1 MGQEIAMGGKKWCR
15 ICIAVVLSG
24 FFACS
29 GSRRDEVVF
38 NYGKIIRENYRQEV
52 GRIVPVAI
60 EQSTEIDG
68 VFSDNELYFFFASD
82 RDRGNF
88 DIYLR
93 TLTGITTVRL
103 TEHPSKDSS
112 PAISPDGRHLAFVSQ
127 REDPEGDIYV
137 VRIKPKELIARAAE
151 SVSGSLGIDK
161 KAKNITQFLDPVTK
175 SIHIVKDA
183 GPAWSP
189 DSERIAFS
197 STRGGVENVWMV
209 DRDGQNLHQIT
220 QKGGMHP
227 SFSRD
232 GKLLTYISYRERQNN
247 GDVYVYDIASKSERK
262 ITGTKSI
269 EMYPVFLGNNTEI
282 AFTRIDR
289 DTNGDGKINL
299 RDNTV
304 LYYRNLGTGDE
315 YPLTLYSNA
324 SFAPRWSPVLK
335 VLNSTYDDVLIYS
348 DQIGQNININ
358 IIPSAG
364 VIPKRN
370 NAAEQY
376 ELSERYLKEYND
388 VERYRFS
395 LERVYH
401 FFGRR
406 SDEKSVVF
414 TSKALVD
421 AARDYVRGKDLNGAK
436 RMGTYLKKMSREEKD
451 YAGIS
456 AHYVQQVIAGGQ
468 GDGILRD
475 GITALSRS
483 SKKQGYVPY
492 LMEDLGDE
500 FMRTGRMDNALQVFR
515 DIKQKYPKYG
525 RSGEINLKIGV
536 ASFRTP
542 RNRIPDEYLA
552 VFKKGNIYQKIDA
565 MQNILD
571 VFNAEKNAPQ
581 KIAVCKAALTQYDD
595 KSERVLNGLMMYI
608 IGDSYFSMGDY
619 VRAKDYLK
627 KSLDRVSRAD
637 LPFYRANKILGDIAE
652 REGRLNDMSEF
663 YFKSAANY
671 RLRWNQPD
679 FSDVATKLINY
690 YEDNG
695 DALMSGGKYRD
706 ASKIFKR
713 SVALVSYIHILR
725 QFGDI
730 YEKYSSRAHIRYID
744 ASILSGNR
752 ERMIETLDKEYSR
765 GLNAARMNF
774 DKAYLYG
781 YAYLFTKKALTFDR
795 SASGNRED
803 ISGGDL
809 RELLGHLR
817 LAVEQVDWCLFM
829 DDTYIDPY
837 LLKGWISQYVD
848 LRRRDLRGRKEG
860 IFKKYFPRYLWEAN
874 VPFYERALSANDE
887 TVNPEIEGNI
897 HLNLGNTYFLLTNYP
912 VALRHYESV
921 LRYKRSFSSTIEE
934 ALFHFHLGFCYWQD
948 DQLDRARAEMQKT
961 LVLYQSLAQLNGLA
975 NYKNQIYT
983 IYRYFAL
990 FSRMEN
996 DWSSAIIWFERIL
1009 EFATANNIDID
1020 RARYMQEIAF
1030 CFKKLGDTDRAI
1042 VYLDNADSILAGMD
1056 HDEQTY
1062 KLRWRFFGFGP
1073 LQFWNLGPDV
1083 AVIGD
1088 NRILTELSVRDKKL
1102 LNLSLREEI
1111 AFEKGDYRNAM
1122 DYQKKKLAIWEE
1134 SSTSVS
1140 QAGAIST
1147 LNNIGY
1153 SAYRLK
1159 DYGRALEYFRKAWDY
1174 AADPDVN
1181 DLSGIFSSIM
1191 NLTNL
1196 SVVLV
1201 ERSSP
1206 LLADPAVEVQ
1216 NLIGR
1221 IGEYK
1226 KSYKKNRYDTEL
1238 KNLQNEAKAKKR
1250 EVAAEEISTLKMNIE
1265 ESAKA
1270 IYYNTDIAVGLLKWC
1285 YAEYLTRNGNFSTKY
1300 SGEPYAAYAD
1310 NKKVFDL
1317 YADAGRGFRSAQIF
1331 AETQQS
1337 KRMFIKL
1344 LLNIASCEKRT
1355 GKLQSAYE
1363 VLTSAESLAKKYRY
1377 EDVMW
1382 LVNFKMGEFLSEY
1395 GAAVEGRSAQSLS
1408 EAYYRKAFDAVEFCP
1423 GILSGQYHQVLNLYD
1438 SYIAQLLSRDRGKD
1452 ALLYSEKRYAVSRI
1466 MTAAHSHI
1474 EFHRAEDR
1482 QQYDAFTSRISTLRQ
1497 ARESLSAFLESGES
1511 DDSPKAQDLQR
1522 KVEDAVRAYGAMK
1535 TDLERSGSLFAS
1547 YVVIPG
1553 VRAEGPSGSEVLQ
1566 FLRYR
1571 EGLWVWNIK
1580 GSVQFSKIADL
1591 QNGTDA
1597 ASVVCGY
1604 LKKEPVAQ
1612 GRKRFIVLNS
1622 FFTENVL
1629 RSPEL
1634 KGVPSFTCVPS
1645 VERVRYYLSGVQT
1658 PLRSAYVT
1666 GPDIMDRLRS
1676 REVLRGVAIAAAGKK
1691 DAALSEYSLIVDNDG
1706 SKAMVTN
1713 YMLYRTHATPQ
1724 FFVKRADPFDAEY
1737 INTVMES
1744 SLYSGI
1750 KSVIFYTG
1758 LDDSGIADI
1767 VDRAVKG
1774 PIGGIAPDT
1783 AFAGKAFGAGY
1794 SK

>member
-1 MGQEIAMGGKKWCR
+1 MGQEIAMAGKKNWK
-15 ICIAVVLSG
+15 ICSAVILAG
-24 FFACS
+24 LFACT

-38 NYGKIIRENYRQEV
+38 NYGKILRENYRSEV
-52 GRIVPVAI
+52 GRIIPVAI

-112 PAISPDGRHLAFVSQ
+112 PAISPDGRYLAFISQ

-137 VRIKPKELIARAAE
+137 ARIKPKELIARAEE
-151 SVSGSLGIDK
+151 SVTGAQGIDK
-161 KAKNITQFLDPVTK
+161 RAKNITQYIDPVTK
-175 SIHIVKDA
+175 TIHIVKDA
-183 GPAWSP
+183 SPAWSP
-189 DSERIAFS
+189 DSERIVFS
-197 STRGGVENVWMV
+197 STRSGVENVWMV
-209 DRDGQNLHQIT
+209 DRDGKNLQQVT

-247 GDVYVYDIASKSERK
+247 GDIYVYDIASKSERK

-269 EMYPVFLGNNTEI
+269 EMYPVFLGNSGEI

-289 DTNGDGKINL
+289 DTNGDGVVNL

-304 LYYRNLGTGDE
+304 LYYRNLGTGEE
-315 YPLTLYSNA
+315 YPLTMYSNA
-324 SFAPRWSPVLK
+324 SFAPRWSPALK
-335 VLNSTYDDVLIYS
+335 VLNNTYYDVLIYS

-358 IIPSAG
+358 IIPSFG

-370 NAAEQY
+370 SAAEQY
-376 ELSERYLKEYND
+376 ELAERYLKEYND
-388 VERYRFS
+388 VEKYRFS

-406 SDEKSVVF
+406 GDEQSVVF

-421 AARDYVRGKDLNGAK
+421 AARNYVRAKDRTNAK
-436 RMGTYLKKMSREEKD
+436 RMGSYLKKMSREDKD

-456 AHYVQQVIAGGQ
+456 AHYVRQIIAGGE
-468 GDGILRD
+468 GDGILRE
-475 GITALSRS
+475 GITALEQSP
-483 SKKQGYVPY
+483 KKQGYVPY

-500 FMRTGRMDNALQVFR
+500 FVRTGRHDSALNVYR
-515 DIKQKYPKYG
+515 NIEQKYPAYR
-525 RSGEINLKIGV
+525 RSGEINLKIGA

-542 RNRIPDEYLA
+542 QSRIPDAYLN
-552 VFKKGNIYQKIDA
+552 VLKKGNIYQKIDA

-571 VFNAEKNAPQ
+571 VFNAEKNATK
-581 KIAVCKAALTQYDD
+581 KIDVCKAALTHYDD
-595 KSERVLNGLMMYI
+595 ASERVLNGLMMYI
-608 IGDSYFSMGDY
+608 IGDSYYSLGNY
-619 VRAKDYLK
+619 AGAKDYLK
-627 KSLDRVSRAD
+627 KSLERVTRAD
-637 LPFYRANKILGDIAE
+637 LPFYRANKILGDIAGK
-652 REGRLNDMSEF
+652 EGRLDEMSEF

-679 FSDVATKLINY
+679 FADVATKLIDY

-695 DALMSGGKYRD
+695 DALMAAGKYRD
-706 ASKIFKR
+706 ASTIFKR

-744 ASILSGNR
+744 ASILSGDHN
-752 ERMIETLDKEYSR
+752 RMIEALEKEYSR
-765 GLNAARMNF
+765 GLNVARMNF

-795 SASGNRED
+795 AAAGNRDD
-803 ISGGDL
+803 ITGGDL
-809 RELLGHLR
+809 RELLGYLR
-817 LAVEQVDWCLFM
+817 QAVEQVDWCLFM
-829 DDTYIDPY
+829 DDAYIDPY

-860 IFKKYFPRYLWEAN
+860 IFKKYFSRYLWEAN

-887 TVNPEIEGNI
+887 SVHPEIEGNI

-912 VALRHYESV
+912 VALRHYEDV

-961 LVLYQSLAQLNGLA
+961 LLLYQSLAQLNGLA
-975 NYKNQIYT
+975 RYKYQIYY

-990 FSRMEN
+990 FSRIEN
-996 DWSSAIIWFERIL
+996 DFGSAITWFERIL
-1009 EFATANNIDID
+1009 RFTSENHIDVD
-1020 RARYMQEIAF
+1020 RARYLQEIAY

-1042 VYLDNADSILAGMD
+1042 LYLDNAETILAGMSE
-1056 HDEQTY
+1056 DEQTY
-1062 KLRWRFFGFGP
+1062 KMRWRFFGFGP

-1088 NRILTELSVRDKKL
+1088 NRILTELGVRDKKL

-1111 AFEKGDYRNAM
+1111 AFEKGDFRSAM
-1122 DYQKKKLAIWEE
+1122 EYQKKKLVIWEE
-1134 SSTSVS
+1134 GGSRVS
-1140 QAGAIST
+1140 QVGAIST

-1153 SAYRLK
+1153 SSYRLN
-1159 DYGRALEYFRKAWDY
+1159 DYGRALEYFKKAWDY

-1196 SVVLV
+1196 YVLLV
-1201 ERSSP
+1201 ERGSP
-1206 LLADPAVEVQ
+1206 LLPNPAADVG

-1226 KSYKKNRYDTEL
+1226 NNYKKNRYNAEL
-1238 KNLQNEAKAKKR
+1238 KALKDEAKAKKR
-1250 EVAAEEISTLKMNIE
+1250 EVTAKEINSLEMNIE

-1270 IYYNTDIAVGLLKWC
+1270 IYHNTDIAVGLLKWC
-1285 YAEYLTRNGNFSTKY
+1285 YAEHLAQNGGARQHSA
-1300 SGEPYAAYAD
+1300 GEPYSVYTD
-1310 NKKVFDL
+1310 DKKVYDL
-1317 YADAGRGFRSAQIF
+1317 YAGALHGFRSAQVF
-1331 AETQQS
+1331 AESQPS

-1363 VLTSAESLAKKYRY
+1363 NLTSAENLAKKYQY
-1377 EDVMW
+1377 TDVMW
-1382 LVNFKMGEFLSEY
+1382 LVHFKMGEFLSEY
-1395 GAAVEGRSAQSLS
+1395 GSDVEGRGAGALS

-1423 GILSGQYHQVLNLYD
+1423 QLFSDQYHQVQNLYD
-1438 SYIAQLLSRDRGKD
+1438 SYISKLLSGGRDKE
-1452 ALLYSEKRYAVSRI
+1452 ALAYSEKRYAVSRT
-1466 MTAAHSHI
+1466 MTASLSHL
-1474 EFHRAEDR
+1474 EFHREEDR
-1482 QQYDAFTSRISTLRQ
+1482 QQYDAFTRRLGELKQ
-1497 ARESLSAFLESGES
+1497 ARESLSSLLESGES
-1511 DDSPKAQDLQR
+1511 DDSPKVQELR
-1522 KVEDAVRAYGAMK
+1522 NKVEETTRVYGSIK
-1535 TDLERSGSLFAS
+1535 SSLERSGSLFSS
-1547 YVVIPG
+1547 YMVLPDIRLG
-1553 VRAEGPSGSEVLQ
+1553 GLSGSEVLQ
-1566 FLRYR
+1566 FVRYR
-1571 EGLWVWNIK
+1571 DGVWVWNVA
-1580 GSVQFSKIADL
+1580 GSVRFAKIGDVRS
-1591 QNGTDA
+1591 GTDTA
-1597 ASVVCGY
+1597 ALVCSF
-1604 LKKEPVAQ
+1604 LKKEPVERGKQ
-1612 GRKRFIVLNS
+1612 RFVVLNS
-1622 FFTENVL
+1622 FFAENVL

-1634 KGVPSFTCVPS
+1634 NGASFFTCVPS
-1645 VERVRYYLSGVQT
+1645 VERVKYYRSGIETQ
-1658 PLRSAYVT
+1658 LRSVYVT
-1666 GPDIMDRLRS
+1666 GPGIVDRLRS
-1676 REVLRGVAIAAAGKK
+1676 LAGLQGISVDAAGRK
-1691 DAALSEYSLIVDNDG
+1691 DASLTDYSLIIDNDG
-1706 SKAMVTN
+1706 ARGVVTN
-1713 YMLYRTHATPQ
+1713 YMLYRTQTRPR
-1724 FFVKRADPFDAEY
+1724 FFVKRADPYNAEY
-1737 INTVMES
+1737 INSVMES

-1750 KSVIFYTG
+1750 KSVLFYNG
-1758 LDDSGIADI
+1758 LGDGDIAEMVERAAGKSVGSI
-1767 VDRAVKG
+1767 VQDKE
-1774 PIGGIAPDT
+1774 
-1783 AFAGKAFGAGY
+1783 FSGKAFGAGF